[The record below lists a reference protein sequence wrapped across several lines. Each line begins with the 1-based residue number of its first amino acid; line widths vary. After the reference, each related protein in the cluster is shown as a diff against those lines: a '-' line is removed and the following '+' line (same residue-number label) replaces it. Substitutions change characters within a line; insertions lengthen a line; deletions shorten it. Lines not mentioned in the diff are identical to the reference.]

1 MQAADRIRNVALVG
15 HRGSG
20 KTSLHEAL
28 LHEAGATTR
37 LGSVADGTTVSD
49 SDDDEKARGMS
60 ISASLASFDWR
71 DVKVNLIDTPGEPSF
86 IADALGALRVCESAV
101 FVVNG
106 VLGVEVGT
114 QRLWQ
119 RAQELGVARLIYVNM
134 LDRERAAF
142 FRVLEAL
149 KDAFGPHVVATE
161 IPIGS
166 EHNTRG
172 VIDLVDM
179 KAYEYADGVCT
190 EVPIPDDL
198 ADVAQE
204 YREKLMDEVA
214 ENSESLMERYLEG
227 EEISHEEIVTALE
240 DGTDHGHI
248 FPVTCGVATTRLGSN
263 RLLDAIVDD
272 LPSPVQHGGLQLDG
286 MRLEPDADGEM
297 FSYVFKTRA
306 DPYAGRINLFRVYQG
321 TVTHDTQVLNTRTHH
336 KERIGQLLVP
346 QGKDVKQAE
355 AFGPGDIG
363 AVAKLKET
371 RAGDWLAARDEPL
384 QMPSIKLPAPVMA
397 FAMEPKSKGDEDKV
411 FTALRRL
418 QEEDPT
424 IDLHRDM
431 QTGEQI
437 VAGLSQIHVEVIVER
452 MRARFGAEVTLKPP
466 RVPYQETIRTGAK
479 AHGRHKKQT
488 GGRGQ
493 FGDCHIEIEP
503 LAGGDFEFVNAIKGG
518 VIPTGFIP
526 AVEKGVLDAMSTG
539 TVAGY
544 PVKGVRVRLFDGSY
558 HSVDSSEMAFKLAGS
573 LAMKQAL
580 AQAGA
585 VLLEPIMLLTASVPD
600 ESVGDVMG
608 DLSSRRGR
616 PLGTE
621 AVGGMTEVKAEVP
634 MAEILT
640 YAPDLRSL
648 TGGQGEYTMEFLR
661 YEEVPAHLAQKVV
674 EKAQEEEE
682 VRAASGL
689 ATLQRRGPQPGHTH
703 QPVRHRVRRLR
714 AHAAAGRARRD
725 LPGRRLA
732 ARGVRPVHGAGAA
745 RGLDPRVGRRR
756 ARAAAHAPRRAR
768 AVAARAPAG
777 APRACP
783 RRAGG
788 HGRGR
793 RGRAARGRRD
803 AASAAPPA
811 PRARGAHQRRP
822 QDAARAGGLQ
832 RLRPHAHGRRRG
844 ALARRPGRLR
854 PAADRPPERGLDHGD
869 VGAQLVPLRDRSL
882 GRGRRRA
889 ARRPGRRAVGADA
902 RGAGSQRRGGRAR
915 RATSHVNT

>member
-28 LHEAGATTR
+28 LHAAGATTR

-49 SDDDEKARGMS
+49 GDEDEKARGMS
-60 ISASLASFDWR
+60 ISASLASFEWR
-71 DVKVNLIDTPGEPSF
+71 DTKVNLVDTPGEPSF
-86 IADALGALRVCESAV
+86 IADALGALRVCESAI
-101 FVVNG
+101 FVVNA

-114 QRLWQ
+114 QRLWE

-134 LDRERAAF
+134 LDRERADF
-142 FRVLEAL
+142 YRTLDAL
-149 KDAFGPHVVATE
+149 KNAFGAHVVATE
-161 IPIGS
+161 IPIGA
-166 EHNTRG
+166 EHETRG

-179 KAYEYADGVCT
+179 KAYEYADGKCT
-190 EVPIPDDL
+190 EIPIPDDM
-198 ADVAQE
+198 ADQAQE

-214 ENSESLMERYLEG
+214 ENSEALMERYLEG
-227 EEISHEEIVTALE
+227 EEISHDEIVTALE

-248 FPVTCGVATTRLGSN
+248 FPVTCGVATTCLAAN

-272 LPSPVQHGGLQLDG
+272 LPSPVQHGGLELESTT
-286 MRLEPDADGEM
+286 LEPDPDGEM
-297 FSYVFKTRA
+297 FAYVFKTRA

-321 TVTHDTQVLNTRTHH
+321 TVTHDTQVMNTRTHH

-346 QGKDVKQAE
+346 QGKEVKQAD

-371 RAGDWLAARDEPL
+371 HAGDWLAARDEPI
-384 QMPSIKLPAPVMA
+384 QMPSVKLPAPVMA
-397 FAMEPKSKGDEDKV
+397 FAMEPASKGDEDKV

-424 IDLHRDM
+424 IDLHRDA

-452 MRARFGAEVTLKPP
+452 MKARFGAEVILKPP
-466 RVPYQETIRTGAK
+466 RVPYQETIRNGAK

-503 LAGGDFEFVNAIKGG
+503 LADGDFEFVNAIKGG
-518 VIPTGFIP
+518 VIPSGFIP
-526 AVEKGVLDAMSTG
+526 AVEKGVQDAMQQG
-539 TVAGY
+539 AVAGY
-544 PVKGVRVRLFDGSY
+544 PVKGVKVKLFDGSY
-558 HSVDSSEMAFKLAGS
+558 HSVDSSEMAFRLAGS

-580 AQAGA
+580 EQAGA
-585 VLLEPIMLLTASVPD
+585 VLLEPIMLLTASVP
-600 ESVGDVMG
+600 ESAVGDVMG

-634 MAEILT
+634 MAEILS

-661 YEEVPAHLAQKVV
+661 YEEVPSHLAQKVV

-682 VRAASGL
+682 VRA
-689 ATLQRRGPQPGHTH
+689 
-703 QPVRHRVRRLR
+703 
-714 AHAAAGRARRD
+714 
-725 LPGRRLA
+725 
-732 ARGVRPVHGAGAA
+732 
-745 RGLDPRVGRRR
+745 
-756 ARAAAHAPRRAR
+756 
-768 AVAARAPAG
+768 
-777 APRACP
+777 
-783 RRAGG
+783 
-788 HGRGR
+788 
-793 RGRAARGRRD
+793 
-803 AASAAPPA
+803 
-811 PRARGAHQRRP
+811 
-822 QDAARAGGLQ
+822 
-832 RLRPHAHGRRRG
+832 
-844 ALARRPGRLR
+844 
-854 PAADRPPERGLDHGD
+854 
-869 VGAQLVPLRDRSL
+869 
-882 GRGRRRA
+882 
-889 ARRPGRRAVGADA
+889 
-902 RGAGSQRRGGRAR
+902 
-915 RATSHVNT
+915 